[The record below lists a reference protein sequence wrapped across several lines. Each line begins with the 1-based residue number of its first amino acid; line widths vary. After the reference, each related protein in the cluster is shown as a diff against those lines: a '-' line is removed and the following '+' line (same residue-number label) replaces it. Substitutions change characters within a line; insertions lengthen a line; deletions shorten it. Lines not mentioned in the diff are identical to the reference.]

1 LQNKRRVHIGGAFVL
16 IYEVNEEEKMVT
28 PDPKRRAFTQQR
40 EKYATIIMDEM
51 LDLPI

>member
-1 LQNKRRVHIGGAFVL
+1 MCPLMGDPKFS
-16 IYEVNEEEKMVT
+16 
-28 PDPKRRAFTQQR
+28 PDPKRRVFTQQQ